1 MEKKQ
6 NKVIMIDSLIG
17 NDYTLCLGLSLFE
30 KGMNL
35 ELIVPENREFNMSV
49 PFIVKK
55 WSPAK
60 DDSYGKIRKTYKY
73 LYYLIRLLTY
83 TTSAKDSIVHFQFFR
98 RRGDSIV
105 FFLLSLLGVKL
116 VFTAHNI
123 FPHEKNM
130 FDWHLRNLVY
140 KSASAIIVHSEY
152 IRNKL
157 LNNFKIDD
165 GKVYVIPHGNFDI
178 YLQKAK
184 IAKTEA
190 RNKLKLLIH
199 DKVLLFFGFLR
210 EYKGLDLLLNA
221 FSIAK
226 NCDEQLKLVIAGY
239 PMNDTVKNK
248 YLNRIG
254 EICADGRIL
263 AHLDFI
269 PSENIQDYFEASDVV
284 ILPYKNIDH
293 SGIVHL
299 AYSFHRPIIASSV
312 GDFPETVEHEKSGY
326 VLTENTAENLSET
339 ILKATSDMNKLT
351 EMGEYAGYL
360 NDTKYSWVNISN
372 KTTELYRSL

>member
-6 NKVIMIDSLIG
+6 KKVIMIDFLIG

-30 KGMNL
+30 KGINL

-60 DDSYGKIRKTYKY
+60 DDSYGKIRKTYRY
-73 LYYLIRLLTY
+73 LYYLLRLLTY

-130 FDWHLRNLVY
+130 FDWYLHNLVY

-157 LNNFKIDD
+157 LNNFKIEDR
-165 GKVYVIPHGNFDI
+165 KVYVIPHGNFDI
-178 YLQKAK
+178 YLQEAK
-184 IAKTEA
+184 ITRTEA
-190 RNKLKLLIH
+190 RNKLKLLTY
-199 DKVLLFFGFLR
+199 DKVLLFFGFLGDIR
-210 EYKGLDLLLNA
+210 GLDLLLNA

-239 PMNDTVKNK
+239 PM
-248 YLNRIG
+248 
-254 EICADGRIL
+254 
-263 AHLDFI
+263 
-269 PSENIQDYFEASDVV
+269 
-284 ILPYKNIDH
+284 
-293 SGIVHL
+293 
-299 AYSFHRPIIASSV
+299 
-312 GDFPETVEHEKSGY
+312 
-326 VLTENTAENLSET
+326 
-339 ILKATSDMNKLT
+339 
-351 EMGEYAGYL
+351 
-360 NDTKYSWVNISN
+360 
-372 KTTELYRSL
+372 